1 MRLTFLGTRGYI
13 DERSPRHNRHSAV
26 LVERNGERLMIDCGL
41 DWQDELGRIAPQ
53 SLLLTHAHPDH
64 TGGLKKGVPCP
75 VFATAETWKML
86 EDVPV
91 TEQGTV
97 NPGVPF
103 ELCGLKV
110 TAVAVDHSLRAPAV
124 GYRLEGGQSSIFYAP
139 DVANLPR
146 PHQVLEGIDLFIGD
160 GTAGTGS
167 LLRVEEDR
175 LCGHAPLATQ
185 LNWCRK
191 AGVPRML
198 VTHCGR
204 ELVLEEDKGTL
215 DQINA
220 LSAEF
225 DIAVD
230 IAYDGMQLILP

>member
-13 DERSPRHNRHSAV
+13 DESSPRHSRHSAL

-41 DWQDELGRIAPQ
+41 DWQDELERIVPQ
-53 SLLLTHAHPDH
+53 SILLTHAHPDH
-64 TGGLKKGVPCP
+64 VGGLRNGALCP
-75 VFATAETWKML
+75 VLATAETWKML
-86 EDVPV
+86 EDISV

-103 ELCGLKV
+103 DLCGLKV

-124 GYRLEGGQSSIFYAP
+124 GYRIDDHQSSIFCAP

-146 PHQVLEGIDLFIGD
+146 PHLALEGIDLFIGD

-167 LLRVEEDR
+167 LLRVEEGR

-191 AGVPRML
+191 AGVQRML

-204 ELVLEEDKGTL
+204 ELVVEEDKGSA